1 MNAKQYGLILTLSMV
16 AGLVGSIVSNRFL
29 SGSPLSA
36 QKTPQ
41 QAEIIRVERVEV
53 VDKEGRRR
61 ARFGL
66 APQGNTGL
74 GLYDQDGNVSAV
86 LSMTPDRTTGLV
98 LADRQ
103 GKRRAG
109 LILSADGELALELYD
124 KEKKCRVRLAVTT
137 DG

>member
-1 MNAKQYGLILTLSMV
+1 MNGKQYGLILVLSLI
-16 AGLVGSIVSNRFL
+16 AGLMGSIASNRFL

-36 QKTPQ
+36 QKTPE
-41 QAEIIRVERVEV
+41 QAEIIRAERVDIM
-53 VDKEGRRR
+53 DKEGRRR
-61 ARFGL
+61 AWFGL

-103 GKRRAG
+103 GKRRAVPVHG
-109 LILSADGELALELYD
+109 VDSRNIAS
-124 KEKKCRVRLAVTT
+124 
-137 DG
+137 